1 MTPRPRAALLLGGV
15 ALAALVLPL
24 GLVALAALGLAGAA
38 ATDAWS
44 ARRRPEV
51 TRHVAPVLSRG
62 VVSPLTAEV
71 EGGVGARLTLR
82 QAAPPDLALRPQEA
96 RGDLRI
102 DVLPRRRGRHT
113 LPALA
118 GRLDGPLGL
127 SGWHHRWSG
136 DAEVLVYP
144 DLPAARRIALSVREG
159 RFRDQGQRS
168 RGPLGLGTE
177 FESIRD
183 YLPDDD
189 IRQVNWP
196 ATVRLGRPMSNQY
209 RVEQDR
215 DVICVIDCGR
225 LMAAPLSAG
234 ATRLDVAIDAATAV
248 GLVADE
254 LGDRCGIVAFDAT
267 VLRRLAPRRKGG
279 DALVRAV
286 FDLQPSAVDSDYEL
300 ALRSVASAKRALV
313 IVFTDL
319 IEEVAAR
326 SLVTAVPVLAR
337 RHEVVVAGVIDP
349 DLDAALGTLPTHE
362 LDVMRAAAA
371 LDVLAARERAA
382 ARVRGAGARVLET
395 APSELGRACVGAYLS
410 AKARARL

>member
-24 GLVALAALGLAGAA
+24 GLVALAALALAGAA

-177 FESIRD
+177 FESIRE

-189 IRQVNWP
+189 IRQVNWR
-196 ATVRLGRPMSNQY
+196 ATARLGHPMSNQY
-209 RVEQDR
+209 RIEQDR
-215 DVICVIDCGR
+215 DVMCVVDCGR
-225 LMAAPLSAG
+225 LMGAPLADR
-234 ATRLDVAIDAATAV
+234 TRLDEALDALSAVA
-248 GLVADE
+248 LVADE
-254 LGDRCGIVAFDAT
+254 VGDRCGALAFDAE
-267 VLRRLAPRRKGG
+267 VRRRVRPRRAGG
-279 DALVRAV
+279 DAVVRAL
-286 FDLQPSAVDSDYEL
+286 FDLEPARVESDYDL
-300 ALRSVASAKRALV
+300 AFRAVGEGKRALV
-313 IVFTDL
+313 LVLTDIL
-319 IEEVAAR
+319 DEAAAR
-326 SLVTAVPVLAR
+326 SLVHAVPVLAR
-337 RHEVVVAGVIDP
+337 RHMVVVASVSDP
-349 DLDAALGTLPTHE
+349 DLAAATQTPPAAL
-362 LDVMRAAAA
+362 LDVYAATAA
-371 LDVLAARERAA
+371 LDVLAARS
-382 ARVRGAGARVLET
+382 RVVAQLTRAGARVIES
-395 APSELGRACVGAYLS
+395 PPGELAAGCVRAYLQ
-410 AKARARL
+410 AKSRARL